1 MTGYPLDQ
9 LFEEVAYLAYYFH
22 WPHDQIMGMEHR
34 DRVQW
39 IAEITRI
46 NRSINESAQEDPKP
60 SW

>member
-34 DRVQW
+34 ERVQW
-39 IAEITRI
+39 ITEITRI
-46 NRSINESAQEDPKP
+46 NRSINESAREEPKP

>member
-1 MTGYPLDQ
+1 MTGYPLDR

-34 DRVQW
+34 ERLQW
-39 IAEITRI
+39 VAEIARI
-46 NRSINESAQEDPKP
+46 NRAINESGQEDDHP

>member
-39 IAEITRI
+39 IDEITRI
-46 NRSINESAQEDPKP
+46 NRSINERTQEDPKP

>member
-39 IAEITRI
+39 ISEITRI
-46 NRSINESAQEDPKP
+46 NRSINESTQEDPKP
-60 SW
+60 L

>member
-34 DRVQW
+34 DRMQW

-46 NRSINESAQEDPKP
+46 NRSVNESNQEDPNP